1 MYMFRVSQK
10 QAYLETL
17 CNVNINIYKMKN
29 FTSGF
34 VNREV
39 NDENEDN
46 NDDDGDTSQN

>member
-1 MYMFRVSQK
+1 
-10 QAYLETL
+10 
-17 CNVNINIYKMKN
+17 MKN
-29 FTSGF
+29 LTSGF